1 MRWNATFCI
10 FVHTNPVPKYNSL
23 RPITQTHWHIK
34 NVFISPY
41 LTKCANKI
49 ILLDSVTL
57 VPFHA
62 PQLRSLFRGTVP
74 FWLLQRDDD
83 DLAYIWQLI
92 YLTWL
97 RKQWP
102 APTRLFLQ
110 DMDMRLSKL
119 LPWGVLAR
127 VCEVTNAR
135 RSIKKT
141 NQASVMH
148 FRCVVYRFSLG
159 CVLDL
164 TYHTHTHTHTHTHH
178 TPTHRHTHTH
188 THTHVTTTTSLRTD
202 C

>member
-1 MRWNATFCI
+1 MATSEIESAIFQLVAQCLNQLRYRLPPIVYRVLYNYIKILVRWNATFCI

-62 PQLRSLFRGTVP
+62 PQLRSLFRGIVP

-102 APTRLFLQ
+102 APTLLFLQ
-110 DMDMRLSKL
+110 DMDMCLSKL
-119 LPWGVLAR
+119 LP
-127 VCEVTNAR
+127 
-135 RSIKKT
+135 
-141 NQASVMH
+141 
-148 FRCVVYRFSLG
+148 
-159 CVLDL
+159 
-164 TYHTHTHTHTHTHH
+164 
-178 TPTHRHTHTH
+178 
-188 THTHVTTTTSLRTD
+188 
-202 C
+202 